1 MFKSKTKTQKV
12 GLVMSVFI
20 LAKNNLYNKNFYDEN
35 GILETGTGEI
45 LSDPR
50 KNGKERPWKMHK
62 VNSLKL
68 YELYKKALV
77 SDENLLTESRMK
89 SLEECG
95 NNLLFSVNDKNEKR
109 LKGANFCRLR
119 TCPMCNWRKSLK
131 MFGQTNKIANK
142 ILEQNSSTRFL
153 FVTFTVKNCS
163 AEKLEET
170 INLMNQGFKR
180 LTDKS
185 KGVKITEKFKN
196 NMLGYI
202 RAMEVTYNQEK
213 DTYHPHIHCIFA
225 VKAQYFT
232 KGYIKKSEWQQIWG
246 ECCHTDYE
254 PIVKVQTIK
263 NSTSKAV
270 AEVAKYPVKM
280 DEIANYQDEK
290 KAIKALIVFTKI
302 LKGRRLITF
311 GGVFAEARKLLKL
324 DDIETG
330 DLVNLED
337 EQKENFQEIK
347 KVLFKFRVKVGCYIC

>member
-1 MFKSKTKTQKV
+1 MSIYTLPKSK
-12 GLVMSVFI
+12 
-20 LAKNNLYNKNFYDEN
+20 NLCKEYSSSLIDIEKD
-35 GILETGTGEI
+35 TGEI
-45 LSDPR
+45 LSDKRP
-50 KNGKERPWKMHK
+50 NGEERPWRLHKM
-62 VNSLKL
+62 NSLKL
-68 YELYKKALV
+68 HSLYGKALRV
-77 SDENLLTESRMK
+77 DDSVITENRLQ
-89 SLEECG
+89 SLEQCG
-95 NNLLFSVNDKNEKR
+95 DNLLFSVNDKKEKR

-163 AEKLEET
+163 ADKLSQT
-170 INLMNQGFKR
+170 IDMMNIGFKR

-185 KGVKITEKFKN
+185 KKLAITNKFKN

-232 KGYIKKSEWQQIWG
+232 HGYIKKGDWQYIWG
-246 ECCHTDYE
+246 ECCKTEYE

-280 DEIANYQDEK
+280 DELANYQDEN

-311 GGVFAEARKLLKL
+311 GGVFTEARKQLKL
-324 DDIETG
+324 DDVETG

-337 EQKENFQEIK
+337 EQKENFEEIK
-347 KVLFKFRVKVGCYIC
+347 TVLYKFNVKVGCYIC

>member
-1 MFKSKTKTQKV
+1 MSNLILSKSNT
-12 GLVMSVFI
+12 S
-20 LAKNNLYNKNFYDEN
+20 NNNFQDDN

-45 LSDPR
+45 LSDKRP
-50 KNGKERPWKMHK
+50 NGEEKPWKKHK
-62 VNSLKL
+62 INSLKL
-68 YELYKKALV
+68 HGLYEKALIK
-77 SDENLLTESRMK
+77 DNYLITENRMQ
-89 SLEECG
+89 SLEHCG
-95 NNLLFSVNDKNEKR
+95 NNLLFSVNDKNEK
-109 LKGANFCRLR
+109 KFKSAYFCRLR

-153 FVTFTVKNCS
+153 FVTFTVENCS

-170 INLMNQGFKR
+170 ISFMNQGFKR

-185 KGVKITEKFKN
+185 KKLAITNKFKS

-225 VKAQYFT
+225 LKAQYFT
-232 KGYIKKSEWQQIWG
+232 KGYIKKSDWQYIWG
-246 ECCHTDYE
+246 ECCKTEYE
-254 PIVKVQTIK
+254 PIVHVQTIK

-280 DEIANYQDEK
+280 DELANYQNEN

-311 GGVFAEARKLLKL
+311 GGVFAEARKLLNL
-324 DDIETG
+324 DDIDTG
-330 DLVNLED
+330 DLVNLD
-337 EQKENFQEIK
+337 DDQKEKFEEIK
-347 KVLFKFRVKVGCYIC
+347 KVLFMYNVKVGCYIAKN

>member
-1 MFKSKTKTQKV
+1 MSNLILSKSNT
-12 GLVMSVFI
+12 S
-20 LAKNNLYNKNFYDEN
+20 NNNFQDDN

-45 LSDPR
+45 LSDKRP
-50 KNGKERPWKMHK
+50 NGEERPWRLHKM
-62 VNSLKL
+62 NSLKL
-68 YELYKKALV
+68 HSLYGKTLKIDNSV
-77 SDENLLTESRMK
+77 ITENRMQ
-89 SLEECG
+89 SLEQCG
-95 NNLLFSVNDKNEKR
+95 DNLLFSVNDKNEKR
-109 LKGANFCRLR
+109 LKGANFCRMR

-131 MFGQTNKIANK
+131 MFGQTSKITDK
-142 ILEQNSSTRFL
+142 ILEQLPTTRFI

-185 KGVKITEKFKN
+185 KKLAITNKFKN
-196 NMLGYI
+196 NMIGYI

-225 VKAQYFT
+225 VKAGYF
-232 KGYIKKSEWQQIWG
+232 KGNGYIKKSDWQYIWG
-246 ECCHTDYE
+246 ECCNTEYE

-263 NSTSKAV
+263 NSTAKAV

-280 DEIANYQDEK
+280 DELANYQDEK

-311 GGVFAEARKLLKL
+311 GGVFADIKKQLKL
-324 DDIETG
+324 DDVETG
-330 DLVNLED
+330 DLIHLED
-337 EQKENFQEIK
+337 DQKEKFEEIK
-347 KVLFKFRVKVGCYIC
+347 KVLFKFQVKVGCYIC

>member
-1 MFKSKTKTQKV
+1 MS
-12 GLVMSVFI
+12 GLI
-20 LAKNNLYNKNFYDEN
+20 LANCNTNNNNFYDEN

-68 YELYKKALV
+68 HELYKKALV
-77 SDENLLTESRMK
+77 LDNNLISESRMK

-95 NNLLFSVNDKNEKR
+95 NNLIFSVNDKNKKR
-109 LKGANFCRLR
+109 LKSANFCRIR

-131 MFGQTNKIANK
+131 LFGQTSEIAN
-142 ILEQNSSTRFL
+142 IIINQDSSTRFL
-153 FVTFTVKNCS
+153 FVTFTVKNCD
-163 AEKLEET
+163 ADKLSQT
-170 INLMNQGFKR
+170 IDMMNMGFKR

-185 KGVKITEKFKN
+185 KKLAITNKFKN
-196 NMLGYI
+196 NMLGYM
-202 RAMEVTYNQEK
+202 RAIEVTYNQQE

-225 VKAQYFT
+225 VKAGYF
-232 KGYIKKSEWQQIWG
+232 KGNGYIKKSDWQYIWG
-246 ECCHTDYE
+246 ECCNTEYE

-263 NSTSKAV
+263 NSTAKAV

-280 DEIANYQDEK
+280 DEIANYQNEK

-311 GGVFAEARKLLKL
+311 GGVFAKARKLLKL
-324 DDIETG
+324 DDVETG
-330 DLVNLED
+330 DLINLED
-337 EQKENFQEIK
+337 EKENFQEVK
-347 KVLFKFRVKVGCYIC
+347 KVLFKFNVKVGCYIC

>member
-1 MFKSKTKTQKV
+1 
-12 GLVMSVFI
+12 MSNLI
-20 LAKNNLYNKNFYDEN
+20 LSECNTNNNNEN
-35 GILETGTGEI
+35 GILEIGTGEI
-45 LSDPR
+45 LSDKRP
-50 KNGKERPWKMHK
+50 NGEEKPWKKHK
-62 VNSLKL
+62 INSLKL
-68 YELYKKALV
+68 HGLYEKALIK
-77 SDENLLTESRMK
+77 DNDLITESRMK
-89 SLEECG
+89 NLEECG
-95 NNLLFSVNDKNEKR
+95 NNLIFSVNDKNEKR
-109 LKGANFCRLR
+109 FKSAYFCRLR

-153 FVTFTVKNCS
+153 FVTFTVKNCHT
-163 AEKLEET
+163 EKLEET

-185 KGVKITEKFKN
+185 KKLAITNKFKS

-225 VKAQYFT
+225 VKAGYF
-232 KGYIKKSEWQQIWG
+232 KGNGYIKKSDWQYIWG
-246 ECCHTDYE
+246 ECCNTEYE

-330 DLVNLED
+330 DLIHLED
-337 EQKENFQEIK
+337 DQKEEFEEIK
-347 KVLFKFRVKVGCYIC
+347 KVLFMYNVKVGCYIAKN

>member
-1 MFKSKTKTQKV
+1 MFTT
-12 GLVMSVFI
+12 
-20 LAKNNLYNKNFYDEN
+20 
-35 GILETGTGEI
+35 LETDTGEI
-45 LSDPR
+45 LSDLY
-50 KNGKERPWKMHK
+50 KNGEERPWALHKM
-62 VNSLKL
+62 NSLKL
-68 YELYKKALV
+68 HELYKKALV
-77 SDENLLTESRMK
+77 LDKDLISESRMK
-89 SLEECG
+89 NLEECA
-95 NNLLFSVNDKNEKR
+95 NNLIFSVNDKKEKR
-109 LKGANFCRLR
+109 LKSAYFCRLR

-153 FVTFTVKNCS
+153 FVTFTVKNCT
-163 AEKLEET
+163 ADKLSQT
-170 INLMNQGFKR
+170 IDMMNIGFKR

-185 KGVKITEKFKN
+185 KKLAITNKFKS

-232 KGYIKKSEWQQIWG
+232 HGYIKKSEWQYIWG
-246 ECCHTDYE
+246 ECCKTEYE

-280 DEIANYQDEK
+280 DELANYQDEN

-311 GGVFAEARKLLKL
+311 GGVFADIKKQLKL
-324 DDIETG
+324 NDVETG
-330 DLVNLED
+330 DLVNIED
-337 EQKENFQEIK
+337 EQKENFQEVK
-347 KVLFKFRVKVGCYIC
+347 KVLFKFNVKVGCYIC